1 MKKIENDPH
10 LEKQKK
16 ILDHHPHGGMSPH
29 GTIRKAKP
37 FHLAEIVRPKK
48 GGKF

>member
-1 MKKIENDPH
+1 MKIENDPN
-10 LEKQKK
+10 LNDQRK
-16 ILDHHPHGGMSPH
+16 ILDHHPHKGMAPH

-37 FHLAEIVRPKK
+37 FHLAEITRPKK